1 MFNPS
6 ILELQ
11 SQINYYQEQ
20 QELAE
25 QELDR
30 LKMTEAFAEDA
41 AAKVEEALEHIDP
54 KYLDVFKEHLLAL
67 FPTEA
72 PSYSRRLEAP
82 VYLEESSEKED
93 DIEYMDDSNPDYK
106 SIEQIQ
112 EEDPDTVVAV
122 FHSKEHLKSK
132 GITPLTKEVKPE
144 KSYYELTGRRDLRPT
159 TYEDLAPNISY
170 SSDGRAY
177 IGFNDKQEAEEFRE
191 SISSPSII
199 GNAEIMN
206 GYKYEVKFY
215 CDREYVEELQ
225 KELENDWTPEQKA
238 ELDWQEQLVRIA
250 PDVFY
255 DPSSRKCYIGFSAKG
270 RADHYGSYLTRILD
284 IAEKYTVSAK
294 PSVTT
299 NTKYELVLEE
309 IDKMSAQ
316 HLSKFNLKKEYD
328 DSKNRE
334 ARELWRTTRQR
345 KHEPA
350 CKPLPK
356 LVPLNKVKLG
366 DIVYLNSITNQ
377 YKVLDRVEL
386 DGIPHLEVICVYN
399 SERPSLVSAI
409 SYLKECYLVPAD
421 EIQIDPTLVKAS
433 SLRLKDEAPLAKTVE
448 LKPTAKKFDELT
460 TEDFAAPP
468 YSKISLDEIEVAD
481 IVSTGEYVKAY
492 YEITAHNGSHLLG
505 RCIHHDSLKMRIGQE
520 NFYIVSPYLV
530 ERADSQYIDS
540 AA

>member
-1 MFNPS
+1 MFNAS

-11 SQINYYQEQ
+11 SQIQYHQEQ

-41 AAKVEEALEHIDP
+41 AAKVEDALEHIEP

-72 PSYSRRLEAP
+72 P
-82 VYLEESSEKED
+82 VYLEESSEEED

-122 FHSKEHLKSK
+122 FHSKEHLKSQ
-132 GITPLTKEVKPE
+132 GIKPE

-159 TYEDLAPNISY
+159 KYEDLAPNISY

-177 IGFNDKQEAEEFRE
+177 VGFNDKQEAEEFRE
-191 SISSPSII
+191 SISEPSMI
-199 GNAEIMN
+199 GDAEIMN
-206 GYKYEVKFY
+206 DFKYEVKFY
-215 CDREYVEELQ
+215 CDLKYLQQFVEVE
-225 KELENDWTPEQKA
+225 DDFAPEQKQ
-238 ELDWQEQLVRIA
+238 ELDWQEQLIRTANDI
-250 PDVFY
+250 FY

-270 RADHYGSYLTRILD
+270 RADQYGSYLTRILD
-284 IAEKYTVSAK
+284 IAEKYTISAK
-294 PSVTT
+294 PVITT

-309 IDKMSAQ
+309 IELESAQ

-328 DSKNRE
+328 DSKNKD

-356 LVPLNKVKLG
+356 LVPLNEVKLG

-377 YKVLDRVEL
+377 YKVLDKVEL

-448 LKPTAKKFDELT
+448 PKPTAKKKDELT
-460 TEDFAAPP
+460 TEDFKQPP
-468 YSKISLDEIEVAD
+468 YSKISLDEIEVCD
-481 IVSTGEYVKAY
+481 IVSTGKYVKAY
-492 YEITAHNGSHLLG
+492 YEIYQHCGSHVLG
-505 RCIHHDSLKMRIGQE
+505 RCLHHNSLPMRIGQE
-520 NFYIVSPYLV
+520 GFYIKVPFLV
-530 ERADSQYIDS
+530 EKADTLEIM
-540 AA
+540 AAA